1 MGEKKTTA
9 LAAAS
14 TSRDLQDQPSVASA
28 TMNGDEPGKRKQ
40 AINLSGTGSVE
51 LSLKTNELKLLQQRL
66 LEN

>member
-1 MGEKKTTA
+1 MGEKMTTA

-28 TMNGDEPGKRKQ
+28 TMNGDEPVKRKQ
-40 AINLSGTGSVE
+40 AINLSGADSVK
-51 LSLKTNELKLLQQRL
+51 LSLKTNELILLQQRL